1 MKGVRMF
8 GKPKAD
14 PEVVEALTRSTSYDP
29 SLVERLATVGTAVNI
44 PAGWSVIMESTP
56 ADSAYIV
63 LDGSAEI
70 RKSGET
76 IATLGAGDVFGEI
89 ALVNHRLRS
98 ASVIAATPLR
108 ALRLGSEAINELL
121 ELDSGF
127 ADSLRASV
135 EQRLAD

>member
-1 MKGVRMF
+1 MF

-14 PEVVEALTRSTSYDP
+14 PEVVEALTRSTGFDP

-70 RKSGET
+70 RKGGAT

-108 ALRLGSEAINELL
+108 ALRLGSEAISELV
-121 ELDSGF
+121 EHDSGF
-127 ADSLRASV
+127 ADSLRASAD
-135 EQRLAD
+135 QRLAD

>member
-1 MKGVRMF
+1 MF
-8 GKPKAD
+8 GKPKAE
-14 PEVVEALTRSTSYDP
+14 PEVVEALTRSTGFDP

-70 RKSGET
+70 RKGGAT

-108 ALRLGSEAINELL
+108 ALRLGSEAISELV
-121 ELDSGF
+121 EHDSGF
-127 ADSLRASV
+127 ADSLRASAD
-135 EQRLAD
+135 QRLAD

>member
-1 MKGVRMF
+1 MF

-14 PEVVEALTRSTSYDP
+14 PEVVEALTRSTDFDAAT
-29 SLVERLATVGTAVNI
+29 VDRLATVGTAVNI

-70 RKSGET
+70 RKSGQT

-89 ALVNHRLRS
+89 ALVNHRLRN
-98 ASVIAATPLR
+98 ASVIAASPLK
-108 ALRLGSEAINELL
+108 ALRLGQEAISDLL
-121 ELDSGF
+121 EHDGGF
-127 ADSLRASV
+127 ADSLRASA
-135 EQRLAD
+135 EERLAN